1 MGSTGDSMKLVTL
14 LPWLLLGPLIVLY
27 APQFRQRL
35 GGRQR
40 QGALRG
46 RGRGGS
52 ARLNVRQNQVG
63 RQVPALPEPE
73 PESEEVELGE
83 EFEYDGGYEAPARYT
98 EEQPSGY
105 GYTRDSNEY
114 VERRGGG
121 GGSAQGRESSERGGY
136 EESGYRREGREE
148 NEGRGQERTVEETL
162 QSSEE
167 ETGEEGDCGTEC
179 RNLMH
184 ESEHPKEADRCP
196 YEGMVIDIWGYCR
209 YQFEEER
216 RDWRW
221 WETIRQYMHAN
232 GNSWANQYAP
242 TVHQQ
247 MYHQG

>member
-1 MGSTGDSMKLVTL
+1 MGTGDSMKLVTL
-14 LPWLLLGPLIVLY
+14 LPWLLLGPLVVLS

-83 EFEYDGGYEAPARYT
+83 EFEYDGG
-98 EEQPSGY
+98 
-105 GYTRDSNEY
+105 
-114 VERRGGG
+114 
-121 GGSAQGRESSERGGY
+121 SAQGRGDGRESSERGGN
-136 EESGYRREGREE
+136 EESGYGQEGREH
-148 NEGRGQERTVEETL
+148 ERTVEETL

-167 ETGEEGDCGTEC
+167 ETGEEGDCGSEC

-209 YQFEEER
+209 YGFEEER

-242 TVHQQ
+242 SVHQQ

>member
-1 MGSTGDSMKLVTL
+1 MGTGDSMKLVTL
-14 LPWLLLGPLIVLY
+14 LPWLLLGPLVVLS

-83 EFEYDGGYEAPARYT
+83 EFEYDGGYEAPSRYT

-121 GGSAQGRESSERGGY
+121 GGSAQGGGD
-136 EESGYRREGREE
+136 
-148 NEGRGQERTVEETL
+148 GRGEERTVEETL

-209 YQFEEER
+209 YGFEEER

-242 TVHQQ
+242 SVHQQ